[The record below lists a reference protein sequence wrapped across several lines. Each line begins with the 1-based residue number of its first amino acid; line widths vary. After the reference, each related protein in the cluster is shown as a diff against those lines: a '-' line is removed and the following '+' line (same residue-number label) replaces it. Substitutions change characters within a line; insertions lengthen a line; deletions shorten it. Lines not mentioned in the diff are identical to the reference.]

1 MCVEGLHSVLTQDG
15 CKVHVG
21 VWLDSPAFRRS
32 RATKNVA

>member
-1 MCVEGLHSVLTQDG
+1 MGAEGLHSVLTQDG
-15 CKVHVG
+15 RKVRVG